1 MMYVEIN
8 NWDDSSKA
16 VEEPLTVGMMPA
28 KEEFFEFYKLNLL
41 EGEFISDKNQE
52 NEVVIDENTCRK
64 FGWKRALGKSFYHE
78 YNGQRSLYKVVGVVR
93 NFSYRSPTSE
103 PGLIAFQHPKAQ
115 DYLLN
120 RASILFKF
128 REGTWNECR
137 ATIEK
142 LYREEFPNAYMR
154 LFNEEEE
161 YNKYL
166 RSEDALMKL
175 LSFVSLVCVI
185 ISVFGVF
192 SLVTLSCEQR
202 QKEIAIRK
210 VNGAQ
215 IHHILQMFFR
225 EYLLLLIIAAVIA
238 FPTGYVVMRR
248 WIDSYVR
255 QTSIDGWVYISIFVV
270 IAIILLLSI
279 IWRVW
284 KAARQNPAEIIK
296 SE

>member
-1 MMYVEIN
+1 
-8 NWDDSSKA
+8 
-16 VEEPLTVGMMPA
+16 MPA

-192 SLVTLSCEQR
+192 SLVTLSCE
-202 QKEIAIRK
+202 
-210 VNGAQ
+210 
-215 IHHILQMFFR
+215 
-225 EYLLLLIIAAVIA
+225 
-238 FPTGYVVMRR
+238 
-248 WIDSYVR
+248 
-255 QTSIDGWVYISIFVV
+255 
-270 IAIILLLSI
+270 
-279 IWRVW
+279 
-284 KAARQNPAEIIK
+284 
-296 SE
+296 